1 MVVLGAALPL
11 GPLVARGDVLERFF
25 GPAAGRV
32 LLRQAMPV
40 LGLGGVGGGPGSS
53 TGGSG
58 AGGGPSGPGDGPG
71 SGEAE
76 GASPSAARGPVAWV
90 IRLLTGVSLGEPVSF
105 LRADLPLARSP
116 YAEAILA
123 AGRGPAPGSGGGS
136 GGTAPGA
143 GEGTGGGTSGGS
155 AGQPGSGSGGS
166 TGPGSG
172 DTGTPGGPPSAET
185 GVPPEVTEDPDAQL
199 RLYGKGSPVI
209 ALVHTHTSESYLP
222 AVEALAKARD
232 PRADTS
238 RLEAFTT
245 DRTANMLR
253 VGEEL
258 ARYLSA
264 VHGLT
269 VVQSQRAHDARE
281 DGFRLGAYER
291 SLETMTA
298 ILRRYPSV
306 RLLLD
311 IHRDAPGRET
321 TTTYIGGVPTA
332 NICIIVGTDKLLPNA
347 HWKANYE
354 LARRL
359 VRAMEETYP
368 GLSRGILVRDERYN
382 QHVMAGTLL
391 IEIGGQENTLEE
403 VFAAV
408 RCLGDVLAKLVA
420 EGL

>member
-1 MVVLGAALPL
+1 MLLYRWTALAAVAMVVLGAALPL
-11 GPLVARGDVLERFF
+11 GPLLARGDVLERLL
-25 GPAAGRV
+25 GPAGGRA

-40 LGLGGVGGGPGSS
+40 LGL
-53 TGGSG
+53 
-58 AGGGPSGPGDGPG
+58 ADGGPSGPGDGPG
-71 SGEAE
+71 PGEAE
-76 GASPSAARGPVAWV
+76 GLSPSAAQGPVAWV
-90 IRLLTGVSLGEPVSF
+90 IRLLTGVTLGEPASF

-136 GGTAPGA
+136 GDTAPSADA
-143 GEGTGGGTSGGS
+143 GSGGGTP
-155 AGQPGSGSGGS
+155 A
-166 TGPGSG
+166 
-172 DTGTPGGPPSAET
+172 GPPSAET
-185 GVPPEVTEDPDAQL
+185 GVPPEVAEDPDAQL
-199 RLYGKGSPVI
+199 RLYGRGSPVV

-232 PRADTS
+232 PWADTS

-269 VVQSQRAHDARE
+269 VVQSRRVHDARE

-306 RLLLD
+306 KLLLD

-321 TTTYIGGVPTA
+321 TTTYVGGVPTA

-359 VRAMEETYP
+359 VRAMAETYP

-408 RCLGDVLAKLVA
+408 RCLGDALADLVA